1 MSDRYRE
8 ELIQVA
14 AVAVAM
20 IECRDRGA
28 ADGTNT
34 NLVLDEIGWERLRQ
48 NRKWGAQTHD
58 PEVWLAILMEEVG
71 EAAQAWLKET
81 YEGQ

>member
-28 ADGTNT
+28 ADDINT
-34 NLVLDEIGWERLRQ
+34 LVILDEIRGERYKQ